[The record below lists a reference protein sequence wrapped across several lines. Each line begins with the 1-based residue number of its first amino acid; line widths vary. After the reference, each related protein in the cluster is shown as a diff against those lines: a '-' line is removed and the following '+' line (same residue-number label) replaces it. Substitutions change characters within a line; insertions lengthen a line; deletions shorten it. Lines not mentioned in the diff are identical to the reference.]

1 MSSAPAPLPLVVA
14 ITGASGIVYG
24 VRMLERLRALE
35 VPTHLVMSKWAIQT
49 LLHETPYTLD
59 AVKGLAAHVH
69 SAEDFG
75 ASISSGSFVTQG
87 MAVVPCSMRT
97 LAAISTGAG
106 TNLIHR
112 AADVVLK
119 ERRRLVL
126 APREAPLS
134 DIHLEHMLRLS
145 RMGAV
150 IFPPVP
156 AFYQGPATIA
166 DLVDH
171 TVMRLL
177 DQFGLHQAD
186 APRWD
191 GRMHASSARR

>member
-1 MSSAPAPLPLVVA
+1 MSASTTPLPLVVA
-14 ITGASGIVYG
+14 MTGASGIVYG
-24 VRMLERLRALE
+24 VRMLERLRGLG
-35 VPTHLVMSKWAIQT
+35 VPAHLVMSKWAMQT

-59 AVKGLAAHVH
+59 AVKGLAAEVH
-69 SAEDFG
+69 SAEDFA
-75 ASISSGSFVTQG
+75 ASISSGSFLTQG

-126 APREAPLS
+126 VPREAPLS

-156 AFYQGPATIA
+156 AFYQRPDTVA

-177 DQFGLHQAD
+177 DQFGLSQAE

-191 GRMHASSARR
+191 GRMHTSSARR